1 VSIFQAGSV
10 VAERYRID
18 ALLGEG
24 GMGVVYAAT
33 HTVTGKRLALKVLR
47 ENHAKDATTRHRFM
61 REARASCAV
70 HHPNVLE
77 IDDVIELADGTPL
90 LVMDLL
96 EGESFGARLE
106 REKKLS
112 LPELAPLMLQVVS
125 AVGTAHQMGVVHRDL
140 KPDNIFLERA
150 RDGGITVKVLDFGI
164 AKVTLEADAAQSRS
178 ITGTGAILGTPYYM
192 APEQMFGERDVDHRA
207 DIWSLGVILYE
218 ALAGVRPTQAENIG
232 QVFKI
237 VMTNTI
243 KPIEKAVPELPLPIA
258 QIVGRM
264 LSRDRDDRPGD
275 LREVAAT
282 LKHYASLSVP
292 AFGSPRSVPASTA
305 SSPRALVKDDGSSPL
320 SETLPAAASSSPDF
334 APTISQ
340 ADLPRA
346 AERTDPSASTQS
358 PMTLNPPHGPRVRP
372 AAFVAVAAVAAA
384 LVAVFAW
391 RGAGGERQGSHGATT
406 SPTAVAPAPAIAEA
420 SMPLSEASAP
430 VVSPA
435 ASGVDAIPAVVPSA
449 PAAAS
454 ASARPASRRT
464 APAAPPSPPSTR
476 ENKDVWDQR

>member
-1 VSIFQAGSV
+1 VSVFQAGSV

-77 IDDVIELADGTPL
+77 VDDVIELADGTPL

-106 REKKLS
+106 REGKLS

-192 APEQMFGERDVDHRA
+192 APEQMFAERDVDHRA

-218 ALAGVRPTQAENIG
+218 ALAGARPTQAENIG

-237 VMTNTI
+237 VMTNAI
-243 KPIEKAVPELPLPIA
+243 KPIEKAVPELPPPIA

-282 LKHYASLSVP
+282 LKHYAASLSVP
-292 AFGSPRSVPASTA
+292 EFGPPRSVPASTA

-320 SETLPAAASSSPDF
+320 SETLPAAASSSPEF
-334 APTISQ
+334 APTVSQ
-340 ADLPRA
+340 PDLTRR

-358 PMTLNPPHGPRVRP
+358 PMTLNAPHGPRVRP
-372 AAFVAVAAVAAA
+372 AALVAVAAAAA
-384 LVAVFAW
+384 TLVAVFAW
-391 RGAGGERQGSHGATT
+391 RGAGGERHGSPGATT
-406 SPTAVAPAPAIAEA
+406 SPAVAPPPAIVVEA
-420 SMPLSEASAP
+420 SLPSDASAP
-430 VVSPA
+430 GLSPA
-435 ASGVDAIPAVVPSA
+435 ASVVDPPPSDA
-449 PAAAS
+449 AAAS
-454 ASARPASRRT
+454 GAAKKPPPGRT
-464 APAAPPSPPSTR
+464 APAASPRPPSIH